1 MARAR
6 ARAAGMSGTA
16 RLFVDP
22 GSLKTGED
30 AGEVTLGEAQE
41 RYLCRV
47 LRLGVGD
54 RVVLFDGQGNEAE
67 GEIAG
72 VGVREVVLRVLN
84 RREGRRRAGP
94 EMVLLQALAKGDRFD
109 LVVQKA
115 TELGVGRIVP
125 VATARTVERLVGE
138 RAAQRRERWCRIAQE
153 AARQCGRADVPEILQ
168 VMGFGEALATAGP
181 EALRL
186 LLWEGAAERG
196 QGLGRVL
203 SEKVK
208 GDVAGEV
215 VMAVGPEGGFTEA
228 EVAQAAEAGFRVVGL
243 GPRVLRT
250 ETAALAALAILGFVL
265 GDLGD

>member
-1 MARAR
+1 
-6 ARAAGMSGTA
+6 MSGTA

-22 GSLKTGED
+22 ESLRIGED
-30 AGEVTLGEAQE
+30 AGKVTLGEAQE

-67 GEIAG
+67 AELAG
-72 VGVREVVLRVLN
+72 VGARQVVLRVLG
-84 RREGRRRAGP
+84 RREGPRRAGP
-94 EMVLLQALAKGDRFD
+94 EMVLLQSLAKGDRFD

-125 VATARTVERLVGE
+125 MATARTVERLAGE

-153 AARQCGRADVPEILQ
+153 ASRQCGRADVPEILQ
-168 VMGFGEALATAGP
+168 VMAFGEALAVAGP

-196 QGLGRVL
+196 QRLGQVL
-203 SEKVK
+203 PAKE
-208 GDVAGEV
+208 GDVPGQV
-215 VMAVGPEGGFTEA
+215 VVAVGPEGGFTEA
-228 EVAQAAEAGFRVVGL
+228 EVALAMEAGFRAVRL

-250 ETAALAALAILGFVL
+250 ETAGLAALAILGFVL